1 MSNEEIVEQI
11 QKGIEVTTN
20 QERLWKRNRP
30 YVARCIRKY
39 IGECDPQD
47 YEDYINEGYIGLLTA
62 ASRFNAGQGT
72 KFLTFATFHI
82 KAALYRYNG
91 LNTYTVRIPEYLK
104 TRLRKLAAFRQGYRE
119 EFHREP
125 EPEEIQKA
133 LRISARALCH
143 MEKTLLNME
152 TRSLDEYIS
161 VDGESSLL
169 DLLSADEKVDEL
181 AGGSEYQKQLHEE
194 LEEALSILDDKTA
207 LMIRCAYYQRYSY
220 TRTAEI
226 FSCTRQAVDERIK
239 KGFYKILHS
248 KYRRKLESFMWEGYH
263 VDPRRLSDYV
273 DMEEIDDMGSEF
285 LL

>member
-1 MSNEEIVEQI
+1 MSNEEIVGQI
-11 QKGIEVTTN
+11 QKGIEVTAN
-20 QERLWKRNRP
+20 QERLWKKNRP

-39 IGECDPQD
+39 IGECAPQD
-47 YEDYINEGYIGLLTA
+47 YEDYISEGYIGLMTA
-62 ASRFNAGQGT
+62 ASRFDAGQGT

-104 TRLRKLAAFRQGYRE
+104 PRMRKLAAFRQGYRE
-119 EFHREP
+119 KFHREP

-133 LRISARALCH
+133 LRVSARALCH

-161 VDGESSLL
+161 ADGETSLL
-169 DLLSADEKVDEL
+169 DLLSTDERIDEL
-181 AGGSEYQKQLHEE
+181 AGGSEYQRQLHEG
-194 LEEALSILDDKTA
+194 LEEALSILDEKTA
-207 LMIRCAYYQRYSY
+207 LMIRCVYYQRNSFA
-220 TRTAEI
+220 RTAEI
-226 FSCTRQAVDERIK
+226 FSCTRQAVDGRIK

-248 KYRRKLESFMWEGYH
+248 KYRGKLESFMWEGYH
-263 VDPRRLSDYV
+263 VDPRRLSDYA
-273 DMEEIDDMGSEF
+273 DMEEIDNMGSEF

>member
-20 QERLWKRNRP
+20 QERLWMRNRP

-47 YEDYINEGYIGLLTA
+47 YEDFINEGYIGLITA
-62 ASRFNAGQGT
+62 ASRYKAGQGT

-82 KAALYRYNG
+82 RAALYRYNG

-104 TRLRKLAAFRQGYRE
+104 TRLRKLAIFRQEYRE

-125 EPEEIQKA
+125 KPEEIQKA
-133 LRISARALCH
+133 LRVSARALCH
-143 MEKTLLNME
+143 MEKALLNME
-152 TRSLDEYIS
+152 TRSLDEYLS
-161 VDGESSLL
+161 GDGETSLM
-169 DLLSADEKVDEL
+169 DMLSTDEKIDEL
-181 AGGSEYQKQLHEE
+181 AGGSEYQKQLHES
-194 LEEALSILDDKTA
+194 LEEALSILDEKTA
-207 LMIRCAYYQRYSY
+207 LMIRCAYYQRN
-220 TRTAEI
+220 TFNRTAEI

-263 VDPRRLSDYV
+263 VDPGRLSDYV
-273 DMEEIDDMGSEF
+273 DMEEVDNMGSE
-285 LL
+285 LLL